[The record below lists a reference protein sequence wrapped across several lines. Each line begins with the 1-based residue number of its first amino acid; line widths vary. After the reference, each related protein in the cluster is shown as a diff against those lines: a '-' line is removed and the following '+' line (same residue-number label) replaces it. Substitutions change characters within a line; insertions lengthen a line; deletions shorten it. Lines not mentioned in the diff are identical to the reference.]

1 MGLFGG
7 SRKRQ
12 RQSRRGGKTPSKT
25 PSKTKGKTKGKGTKW
40 TRFVQK
46 IFQELKQKNPDVKLK
61 DAMKAASKRKS
72 EMSP

>member
-7 SRKRQ
+7 SRKRGGS
-12 RQSRRGGKTPSKT
+12 RRRGG
-25 PSKTKGKTKGKGTKW
+25 TKRRGGKGKGTKW

-46 IFQELKQKNPDVKLK
+46 IYHELKQKNPDTKLK

-72 EMSP
+72 EM

>member
-12 RQSRRGGKTPSKT
+12 RQSRRGGTQRR
-25 PSKTKGKTKGKGTKW
+25 GGKGKGTKW

-46 IFQELKQKNPDVKLK
+46 IYQELKQKNPNTKLK

>member
-1 MGLFGG
+1 MMGLFGG
-7 SRKRQ
+7 SRRRQ
-12 RQSRRGGKTPSKT
+12 RQSRRGGTQRRG
-25 PSKTKGKTKGKGTKW
+25 GKSKGKGTKW

-46 IFQELKQKNPDVKLK
+46 IYQELKRNNPNTKLK

>member
-7 SRKRQ
+7 SR
-12 RQSRRGGKTPSKT
+12 RRGGTKRQGGARGKSK
-25 PSKTKGKTKGKGTKW
+25 SKGKGTRW

-46 IFQELKQKNPDVKLK
+46 IYHELKQKNPNTKLK

-72 EMSP
+72 EM

>member
-12 RQSRRGGKTPSKT
+12 SRRQGGTKRRGGESK
-25 PSKTKGKTKGKGTKW
+25 GKGKGTKW

-46 IFQELKQKNPDVKLK
+46 VYKEMKQNNPDVKLK

>member
-12 RQSRRGGKTPSKT
+12 RQSRRGGKTPSK
-25 PSKTKGKTKGKGTKW
+25 GKTKGKGTKW

-46 IFQELKQKNPDVKLK
+46 IYQEMKQKNPDVKLK